1 MNQMILGNLN
11 RDILFISI
19 IVVVMLIILTYVIAQ
34 NMSSFDM
41 KVPNMIDSTS
51 DASGSGVNPIA
62 QNIETSTV
70 LESENI
76 GGVASV
82 PIKCLGSALCPD

>member
-19 IVVVMLIILTYVIAQ
+19 IEVVMPIILTYVIAQ

-51 DASGSGVNPIA
+51 DASGVSPIA

-82 PIKCLGSALCPD
+82 PTKCLGSALCPD